1 MGFSRQ
7 EHWSGWAFPTPGDL
21 PDPGIELMFPPLAG
35 GLFNHSPPWEVRATS
50 LGPANS
56 HFWASPGEL
65 ERAEAWR
72 EPGGPQ
78 STKALRFPGA
88 RQPWGW
94 GTVAT
99 EQTWS
104 PSRAPQTEGKTMR
117 PEKETPWSP
126 VARLCLSLGIPT
138 CRRHLF
144 KGFSGKPLK
153 EASRAEGEECLLTS
167 LTGTERRLPP
177 SGSCPG
183 HSDTHRW
190 PQHDSEYA
198 PGDRR
203 KAVMGDSLF
212 PIRVPGH
219 PLSRWDTLYR
229 TPGRQR
235 YPELEWTLSRCV

>member
-1 MGFSRQ
+1 MAGHFLLQGIFLTQGLNSCFL
-7 EHWSGWAFPTPGDL
+7 HWQADSLTT
-21 PDPGIELMFPPLAG
+21 
-35 GLFNHSPPWEVRATS
+35 HPPWEVHATS
-50 LGPANS
+50 LRPANS

-65 ERAEAWR
+65 ERAEAWK

-94 GTVAT
+94 GTAAT

-104 PSRAPQTEGKTMR
+104 PSRAPQMEGKTMR

-126 VARLCLSLGIPT
+126 VASLCLSLGIPT

-144 KGFSGKPLK
+144 KGSSGKPLK

-167 LTGTERRLPP
+167 LTRTERRLPP

-183 HSDTHRW
+183 YSHTHRW

-203 KAVMGDSLF
+203 KAVMGDKPFSHQGPWLS
-212 PIRVPGH
+212 
-219 PLSRWDTLYR
+219 PLQVGYSVQNWSRHSA
-229 TPGRQR
+229 GVF
-235 YPELEWTLSRCV
+235 EK